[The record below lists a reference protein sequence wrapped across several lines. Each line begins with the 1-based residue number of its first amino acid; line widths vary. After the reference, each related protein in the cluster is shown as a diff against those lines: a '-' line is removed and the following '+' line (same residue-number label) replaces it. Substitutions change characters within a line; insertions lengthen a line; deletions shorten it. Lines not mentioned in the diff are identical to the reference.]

1 MKRHLIVG
9 LPAALFLLSMVASA
23 SADPPT
29 KANNPLVLKEQGNFY
44 VGGRIE
50 LRSPNTTNAALPGD
64 GTAAGH
70 IAVYQANVQYQIPV
84 AQKYKYPIVLMHGG
98 GHTANIF
105 MSTPDGREDWFTS
118 LTRRGFAV
126 YAVDGPNRG
135 RSGWDPTARIQAT
148 LDPTQAPFMQG
159 VNIYTEEGAWTGF
172 RWGPTP
178 GTFYDNTQFPK
189 DYVEAYIKQIQPA
202 YRNLPA
208 PAVQVENNAMRDD
221 LRALVDRI
229 GPCILLG
236 WSTGSTNVMQAASS
250 PSYAPKVK
258 GLIGIEG
265 FQASSDGDPNVVKTI
280 PQLTV
285 IGDHSN
291 PTNQQAWSATI
302 NGLGGDSTTVY
313 LPDVGIHG
321 NGHTMMA
328 ELNNE
333 QIADLLEDWIKNHVK

>member
-1 MKRHLIVG
+1 M
-9 LPAALFLLSMVASA
+9 PAIGSA
-23 SADPPT
+23 APGGTPGP
-29 KANNPLVLKEQGNFY
+29 NPNAPGQIKKNALVLKEQGNFY
-44 VGGRIE
+44 AGGRIE
-50 LRSPNTTNAALPGD
+50 LRAPNTTAAALPGD
-64 GTAAGH
+64 GVNPGH
-70 IAVYQANVQYQIPV
+70 IAVYQANVQYQIP
-84 AQKYKYPIVLMHGG
+84 ATQKYKYPIVLMHGG

-105 MSTPDGREDWFTS
+105 MMTPDGRDGWFTS

-148 LDPTQAPFMQG
+148 TGAALPSTMQQ
-159 VNIYTEEGAWTGF
+159 VNIYTKEEAWTGF
-172 RWGPTP
+172 RWGPTY
-178 GTFYDNTQFPK
+178 GTWYADTQFPK
-189 DYVEAYIKQIQPA
+189 NYVDDYIKQIQAA

-208 PAVQVENNAMRDD
+208 PAEQVENNAMRDD
-221 LRALVDRI
+221 LLALIDKI

-236 WSTGSTNVMQAASS
+236 WSTGSLNVMQAASS
-250 PSYAPKVK
+250 PVYNSKVK

-265 FQASSDGDPNVVKTI
+265 FTASSGGDPALVKSI

-285 IGDHSN
+285 IGDN
-291 PTNQQAWSATI
+291 RDPAPNQAWSASI
-302 NGLGGDSTTVY
+302 NALGGNSKTVY

-333 QIADLLEDWIKNHVK
+333 QIADLLEDWVKQNVK

>member
-236 WSTGSTNVMQAASS
+236 WSTSSTNVMQAASS

-313 LPDVGIHG
+313 PFLMTCGI
-321 NGHTMMA
+321 
-328 ELNNE
+328 E
-333 QIADLLEDWIKNHVK
+333 QQKSY

>member
-1 MKRHLIVG
+1 MKRHLMVG

-135 RSGWDPTARIQAT
+135 RSG
-148 LDPTQAPFMQG
+148 
-159 VNIYTEEGAWTGF
+159 
-172 RWGPTP
+172 
-178 GTFYDNTQFPK
+178 
-189 DYVEAYIKQIQPA
+189 
-202 YRNLPA
+202 
-208 PAVQVENNAMRDD
+208 
-221 LRALVDRI
+221 
-229 GPCILLG
+229 
-236 WSTGSTNVMQAASS
+236 
-250 PSYAPKVK
+250 
-258 GLIGIEG
+258 
-265 FQASSDGDPNVVKTI
+265 
-280 PQLTV
+280 
-285 IGDHSN
+285 
-291 PTNQQAWSATI
+291 
-302 NGLGGDSTTVY
+302 
-313 LPDVGIHG
+313 
-321 NGHTMMA
+321 
-328 ELNNE
+328 
-333 QIADLLEDWIKNHVK
+333 